1 MEVHSSSSLS
11 PPATKALRR
20 GRREKPW
27 PAAKQ
32 RKLLRLYVCT
42 QSERLP
48 LVRILELLRDGD
60 FDPRQRNSHKHL
72 KNMLPDRRIDDWRPR
87 DLATMLIR
95 VRFLRSVRA
104 ERRIRRNRRRGA
116 CDQPNTPPILS
127 LTSHDEYLGALA
139 PIGQHPILSSSRGRT
154 PMVKSESD
162 RSTPPTAGAES
173 TATPGSYPRDR
184 SPSVSSKSP
193 STGSDKSNSKRRSW
207 ASVLSSISSGINSLA
222 RSSSTTSSRGINETG
237 ATIAISKL
245 SREDFL
251 SLLEEKPEARPA
263 TAKGAKGGKQ
273 SKGSKVPTLK
283 NPTTLFRRNPYSS
296 ENPTTEALNSAL
308 VGMCC
313 AAYVGTSTQGCVHE
327 RLSRAISA
335 QRSEGP
341 AFCQFTVTDE
351 EANAVDKYGNTL
363 LHVAA
368 RWGARV
374 SLLIL
379 ILRHTLDISMVNHRG
394 ETFLH
399 VYDPPTH
406 PRLRPASFLNL
417 IRCLRSKG
425 FDFCQ
430 RDVDKQTFLHLLV
443 PKKAFPVELMHC
455 LFREVGHGTSR
466 FLVASKSFHDERLWH
481 CVRKN
486 LNQHAPK
493 LHRVFGDEIELARRY
508 LPEFSDSRSSSRNAF
523 TPDMGRMSW
532 ESNSYRSQQQEKRQ
546 SMTSSV
552 GSQYPTAKRTP
563 LMNLLR
569 RIAAGRESTDKDMEA
584 RIEKALGI
592 NTPGGGKLSN
602 AELGV
607 LLNERDTEGNA
618 ALHYAAEF
626 GIVAAVKYLCAHAA
640 QVNCFNNCGN
650 TPLQLVKYAIQRTDV
665 MSDVHMEAR
674 YLRCAVLLLER
685 GAIDQSKL
693 VSEKS
698 MIFPYDVFDGSER
711 CIANLI
717 NQGVA
722 NQCKGLHLLSNSTVD
737 HHHHYHHHHPDQHY
751 GQMMSPGLMGPHHGG
766 PPPVVMDQGMSL
778 EFETSYML

>member
-1 MEVHSSSSLS
+1 
-11 PPATKALRR
+11 
-20 GRREKPW
+20 
-27 PAAKQ
+27 
-32 RKLLRLYVCT
+32 
-42 QSERLP
+42 
-48 LVRILELLRDGD
+48 
-60 FDPRQRNSHKHL
+60 
-72 KNMLPDRRIDDWRPR
+72 MLPDRRIDDWRPR
-87 DLATMLIR
+87 DLATMVVR
-95 VRFLRSVRA
+95 VRFLRSIRR
-104 ERRIRRNRRRGA
+104 ERQIRRNRRRALGQESA
-116 CDQPNTPPILS
+116 PPS
-127 LTSHDEYLGALA
+127 HDSHDEYLGALA
-139 PIGQHPILSSSRGRT
+139 PIGRHPVLTPSPGRGRT
-154 PMVKSESD
+154 PRTPLIKSESE

-173 TATPGSYPRDR
+173 TATPDTYIRDR

-193 STGSDKSNSKRRSW
+193 STKSDAKRRSW
-207 ASVLSSISSGINSLA
+207 ASVLSSISSGISSLA
-222 RSSSTTSSRGINETG
+222 RSSSTTSSRGMNSNESG
-237 ATIAISKL
+237 ATIALSKL

-251 SLLEEKPEARPA
+251 SLLEEKPEGRPA
-263 TAKGAKGGKQ
+263 TGKGGKGGKQ

-283 NPTTLFRRNPYSS
+283 NPTTLFRRNPYS
-296 ENPTTEALNSAL
+296 EVNPTTEELNGAL
-308 VGMCC
+308 VTMCC
-313 AAYVGTSTQGCVHE
+313 SAYVGTSPQGCVHE

-335 QRSEGP
+335 QRSEGS
-341 AFCQFTVTDE
+341 AFCQFTVTE
-351 EANAVDKYGNTL
+351 AEANEVDKYGNTL

-379 ILRHTLDISMVNHRG
+379 ILRYTHDIQMVNARG

-399 VYDPPTH
+399 VYDPPAH
-406 PRLRPASFLNL
+406 PRLRAASFLNL
-417 IRCLRSKG
+417 VRCLRSKG

-430 RDVDKQTFLHLLV
+430 RDVLKQTFLHKLV
-443 PKKAFPVELMHC
+443 PRRAFPVELMHC

-466 FLVASKSFHDERLWH
+466 FLVASKSSQDERLWH

-486 LNQHAPK
+486 LSQHSPK

-532 ESNSYRSQQQEKRQ
+532 ESDSLRSQQHEKRG
-546 SMTSSV
+546 SMASSA
-552 GSQYPTAKRTP
+552 GSHYPTAKRTA
-563 LMNLLR
+563 LMELLR
-569 RIAAGRESTDKDMEA
+569 KIAAGRESTEKDMEA

-626 GIVAAVKYLCAHAA
+626 GIVSAVKYLCAHAA
-640 QVNCFNNCGN
+640 QVNSFNNCGN

-698 MIFPYDVFDGSER
+698 MIYPYDVFDGSER

-722 NQCKGLHLLSNSTVD
+722 NQCKGLHLLSNSTVN
-737 HHHHYHHHHPDQHY
+737 HHHHHHMQHLDQQY
-751 GQMMSPGLMGPHHGG
+751 GHMMPGSIGEQNGG
-766 PPPVVMDQGMSL
+766 PASRVLNDQGESL
-778 EFETSYML
+778 KFETSFL